1 MGCHNLHTAPP
12 TETQRRADN
21 MKLTIAEAAGVSI
34 INRLPAE
41 TLVAY
46 TVWLDSHIYVAAPK
60 GDIAVDNNIVLGND

>member
-1 MGCHNLHTAPP
+1 
-12 TETQRRADN
+12 